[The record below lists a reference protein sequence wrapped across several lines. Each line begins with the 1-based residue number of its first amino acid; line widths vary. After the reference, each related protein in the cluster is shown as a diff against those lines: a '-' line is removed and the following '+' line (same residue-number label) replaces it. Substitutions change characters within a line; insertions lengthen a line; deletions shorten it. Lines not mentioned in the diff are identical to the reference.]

1 MNFRKLSIAVLF
13 LTTSGTV
20 LYAQETT
27 NDTLKK
33 EKKIEGVVIKGSTK
47 KGTEA
52 NLINLQKKICRSN

>member
-20 LYAQETT
+20 LYAQSSK
-27 NDTLKK
+27 NDTVKK
-33 EKKIEGVVIKGSTK
+33 EKKIEGVIIKGSTK

-52 NLINLQKKICRSN
+52 NLINLQKNL